1 MRVPPYIIRAATSVL
16 IGLGIVLIGMT
27 IYLFAH
33 LRDRQEA
40 VLASAR
46 EDAMWAVFQT
56 HREAT
61 RFIEAILIAQK
72 AGTPQAID
80 RVYLTFDLV
89 YSRMTL
95 LDAGFFSERFSD
107 SQILAEMASAL
118 QADIQFLADRID
130 ATANSPSVLV
140 NSLSSLLDDARE
152 LQQQSNELV
161 IATNDILGTARAVAR
176 AETSSDYGR
185 LAVVVALTG
194 LVFICTIILQFVQL
208 RLIANAQRQ
217 LKELSLRNAESAK
230 AAQAAT
236 HAKSMFL
243 ATMSHEIRTP
253 LNGIIG
259 AVDLLDDTHLNPVQA
274 RLTLTIRRSGHILLD
289 AINDILDFSNLNA
302 NGLTYQVAP
311 VSLPDLADI
320 LHDVFQQRLNDASLT
335 LTFEVQPLVVA
346 TDDVRLRQVLI
357 NLIGNAIKF
366 TPSGTINVRFLMSED
381 TRLRI
386 EVTDSGIGIPQAD
399 LAKLFQNFSQIE
411 NSSSRRFGGTGLGLA
426 ISKRIVEGLGGSIG
440 VVSTEG
446 QGSTFWLELPVDLVG
461 PAATVGV
468 KALEDHKE
476 RRLVYNSTILLVEDH
491 PINQEVARALF
502 ESFGA
507 TVVTADNGQSAID
520 HCRKAAFDFIVM
532 DLQMPLMDGI
542 TAASKLRDL
551 GVTTPIIGLTANA
564 FAEDR
569 QRCLDAGMD
578 DFLAKPVTRSKISY
592 IFETYATPAE
602 PARTE
607 KLLDRQQLDAIR
619 DELGTPLLLELLG
632 QISSDGSKLRSIV
645 AAEQCESD
653 GDCIDAALHSLKG
666 AASTLGLAEVA
677 KRAQEMRHL
686 DRLEHEGV
694 EELIDLINK
703 SVAQVEADSIP
714 RH

>member
-1 MRVPPYIIRAATSVL
+1 MRVPPHIIRAATSVL

-27 IYLFAH
+27 IYLFAN

-40 VLASAR
+40 VLASVR

-107 SQILAEMASAL
+107 SQILAKMALAL
-118 QADIQFLADRID
+118 QADIQSLADRID
-130 ATANSPSVLV
+130 ATANTPAVLV
-140 NSLSSLLDDARE
+140 NSLNSLLDDARE
-152 LQQQSNELV
+152 LQQQSNGLV
-161 IATNDILGTARAVAR
+161 IATNDILGTARAVTR
-176 AETSSDYGR
+176 AQTSSDYGR
-185 LAVVVALTG
+185 LATVVGLTG

-208 RLIANAQRQ
+208 RIIANAQRQ

-236 HAKSMFL
+236 NAKSMFL

-259 AVDLLDDTHLNPVQA
+259 AVDLLDDTHLNPAQA

-320 LHDVFQQRLNDASLT
+320 LHDVFQQRLNDAGLT
-335 LTFEVQPLVVA
+335 LTFDVQPLIVA
-346 TDDVRLRQVLI
+346 TDDVRLRQVLV

-366 TPSGTINVRFLMSED
+366 TPSGTIVVRFLMSED
-381 TRLRI
+381 TTLRI

-426 ISKRIVEGLGGSIG
+426 ISKRIVEGLGGAIG

-446 QGSTFWLELPVDLVG
+446 QGSTFWLELPVDIVG
-461 PAATVGV
+461 PAETRAVN
-468 KALEDHKE
+468 ALDDRKE
-476 RRLVYNSTILLVEDH
+476 RRLVYRSTILLVEDH

-507 TVVTADNGQSAID
+507 TVVTAGNGQSAIE
-520 HCRKAAFDFIVM
+520 HCTKAAFDFAVM

-542 TAASKLRDL
+542 TATRKLRDL
-551 GVTTPIIGLTANA
+551 GFTIPIIGLTANA

-578 DFLAKPVTRSKISY
+578 DFLAKPVTRSKIAY

-602 PARTE
+602 PAQTGN
-607 KLLDRQQLDAIR
+607 LLDAQQLDAIR

-632 QISSDGSKLRSIV
+632 QISSDGFKLRSFV
-645 AAEQCESD
+645 AVEQPE
-653 GDCIDAALHSLKG
+653 GDDDCVDAALHSLKG
-666 AASTLGLAEVA
+666 AASTLGLTEVA

-686 DRLEHEGV
+686 ERLEHETV
-694 EELIDLINK
+694 EDFIDLITK
-703 SVAQVEADSIP
+703 SIAQAEADSLP
-714 RH
+714 RR